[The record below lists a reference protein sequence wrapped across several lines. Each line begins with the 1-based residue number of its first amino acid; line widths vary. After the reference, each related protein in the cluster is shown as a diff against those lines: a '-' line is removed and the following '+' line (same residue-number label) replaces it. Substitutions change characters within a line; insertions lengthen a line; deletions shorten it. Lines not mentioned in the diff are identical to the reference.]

1 MESRSLVPCGMS
13 QRSLGTLDATLS
25 SIREDVR
32 ATSVSVGA
40 LGSGDPRAS
49 SGVLS
54 EPGNRRLDLIQAA
67 FRRLDVNGHGWVTVQ
82 DMVAG
87 LQHFSNMPHN
97 ERQRVLFGLCGQ
109 GLDPN
114 TRVSI
119 ATFVGYYQMLGASIE
134 RDRDFEDLLR
144 HHWGFAEVSTTLEDM
159 RGKFAMV
166 GLAYAFRKHLETG
179 DSQLS
184 LEAFQQA
191 LSQVGMQYSAADLR
205 GVFESLGSGAQSLEV
220 YRLVEHVM
228 RTPAPAAVHHATQA
242 TVATGGR
249 RVGAGSGEV
258 SLGKLSAQLPPPT
271 EAPAEGGKMVAASE
285 YGAPLP
291 EAPAEDTHGLLEE
304 MLAPPERDEFGKLP
318 LEDTTEAPP
327 EDDDGL
333 LAPEETDGDHLDEIP
348 EAPREVGSYQH
359 QQHHYSGHHQYGHHA
374 PYVSQ
379 LASYG
384 SHGHHGPYA
393 LASYGSPGMYG
404 QGADGSYGSYGMYS
418 ADGFQQL
425 YQPYSGYAYHL
436 SGLGMAPMAP
446 QPSQHVQISS
456 GQAGQMVTSPSHQAA
471 PSKPAKPETAAKLH
485 VTGQRRAVT
494 VGVNYIGTE
503 NELRG
508 CINDSDTFIT
518 LLTEDFGFSV
528 SDIRQ
533 LRDDHPQRM
542 PTRKNISAALQ
553 WLVKGAAA
561 GDHLLFHYSGHG
573 SQRRD
578 SSGDEA
584 DGKDETIVPCD
595 FNRSGMIADDE
606 LRRMLV
612 DGLPKGCRLT
622 VIMDCCHSGTGMD
635 LSYKA
640 KVLHDGS
647 LTIRAVSSRQR
658 HPTGAEVVLLS
669 GCRDVQTSADI
680 SGGVAG
686 NKAAGAM
693 TTAFRKV
700 ISKKRDISYHH
711 LLLEMRSFLKQH
723 SFDQVPQL
731 CMEFHLN
738 FEEPFLPE
746 ADPPVAQPPAPLRS
760 TQRRTLTI
768 GINYFSLT
776 PGQGRLSGCINDSE
790 TMIAVLKETFKFED
804 GQICRLRDDRTN
816 MMPTKA
822 NILSAMRWL
831 TQGVGSGD
839 ELFLHYSGHGGRAA
853 DRSGDEITG
862 QDDTL
867 IPCDFQTAGQ
877 ISDDELHSLL
887 VEHLPE
893 ACRLW
898 VLFDCCHSGTALD
911 LAFKVTASADS
922 RRLRCT
928 KMRSRHRRPSGRP
941 ATPAN
946 GEVVMISGCKDD
958 QTSADI
964 QSGSSAHKAAGAMT
978 TAFRHVVSPTIS
990 CEDLLLQMR
999 QFLRRNSFAQVPQMS
1014 SDKYLQL
1021 DSAFTNYQT
1030 KRRHKVPSH
1039 GFVHRQLAGDPSAV
1053 SSMEG
1058 GVRMGSPL
1066 LPVGREMA
1074 VDTRI
1079 HRLEEQ
1085 IQELRHRS
1093 PLRMA
1098 PVSPPL
1104 AAGCS
1109 MVMQPQS
1116 PLQSQGAP
1124 PLAWTSQSW

>member
-1 MESRSLVPCGMS
+1 MEGIRPFDGSPVSPFWEVQEGPSSPIVIDAWRHRQVESRSPVPCGMS

-32 ATSVSVGA
+32 ATSVSVGV
-40 LGSGDPRAS
+40 LGSGDPRA

-144 HHWGFAEVSTTLEDM
+144 HHWGFAEVSTILEDM

-166 GLAYAFRKHLETG
+166 GLAYAFRKHLEQG
-179 DSQLS
+179 LWMLSPASPLS
-184 LEAFQQA
+184 LKMFYVAIMGC
-191 LSQVGMQYSAADLR
+191 LVGMQYSASDLR

-242 TVATGGR
+242 TVATGGSR
-249 RVGAGSGEV
+249 APGIVRPKTPAVSFAPGRVGAGSGEV
-258 SLGKLSAQLPPPT
+258 SVGKLSAQLPPPT

-348 EAPREVGSYQH
+348 EAERQPR
-359 QQHHYSGHHQYGHHA
+359 
-374 PYVSQ
+374 
-379 LASYG
+379 
-384 SHGHHGPYA
+384 HGKWEA
-393 LASYGSPGMYG
+393 TSTNSIITAVTTS
-404 QGADGSYGSYGMYS
+404 ADGSYGSYGMYS
-418 ADGFQQL
+418 SDGFQQL

-446 QPSQHVQISS
+446 QHGQHVQISS
-456 GQAGQMVTSPSHQAA
+456 GQAGQMVASPSHQAA
-471 PSKPAKPETAAKLH
+471 PSPQSSPAKPETGVKLH
-485 VTGQRRAVT
+485 VAGQRRAVT

-533 LRDDHPQRM
+533 LRDDHPQR
-542 PTRKNISAALQ
+542 PQLWTIAGFNEASLTSTAATRQAADADKKAPKLQKHRNISAALQ

-612 DGLPKGCRLT
+612 DGLPKSCRLT

-640 KVLHDGS
+640 RVLHDGS
-647 LTIRAVSSRQR
+647 LTIRAVSSRRR

-723 SFDQVPQL
+723 NFDQVPQL

-760 TQRRTLTI
+760 TQRRALTI

-790 TMIAVLKETFKFED
+790 TMIAVLKEPWGQVQWVESPSLNGREPSASAPEETFKFED

-822 NILSAMRWL
+822 NMLSAMRWL

-867 IPCDFQTAGQ
+867 IPCDFQTAGS
-877 ISDDELHSLL
+877 SDD
-887 VEHLPE
+887 
-893 ACRLW
+893 
-898 VLFDCCHSGTALD
+898 
-911 LAFKVTASADS
+911 
-922 RRLRCT
+922 
-928 KMRSRHRRPSGRP
+928 
-941 ATPAN
+941 
-946 GEVVMISGCKDD
+946 
-958 QTSADI
+958 
-964 QSGSSAHKAAGAMT
+964 
-978 TAFRHVVSPTIS
+978 
-990 CEDLLLQMR
+990 
-999 QFLRRNSFAQVPQMS
+999 LRRQRDMS
-1014 SDKYLQL
+1014 N
-1021 DSAFTNYQT
+1021 A
-1030 KRRHKVPSH
+1030 
-1039 GFVHRQLAGDPSAV
+1039 LAYG
-1053 SSMEG
+1053 
-1058 GVRMGSPL
+1058 
-1066 LPVGREMA
+1066 
-1074 VDTRI
+1074 
-1079 HRLEEQ
+1079 
-1085 IQELRHRS
+1085 LR
-1093 PLRMA
+1093 A
-1098 PVSPPL
+1098 D
-1104 AAGCS
+1104 
-1109 MVMQPQS
+1109 Q
-1116 PLQSQGAP
+1116 
-1124 PLAWTSQSW
+1124 

>member
-1 MESRSLVPCGMS
+1 
-13 QRSLGTLDATLS
+13 
-25 SIREDVR
+25 
-32 ATSVSVGA
+32 
-40 LGSGDPRAS
+40 
-49 SGVLS
+49 
-54 EPGNRRLDLIQAA
+54 
-67 FRRLDVNGHGWVTVQ
+67 
-82 DMVAG
+82 MVAG

-97 ERQRVLFGLCGQ
+97 ERQRAHDSEGAVLFGLCGQ
-109 GLDPN
+109 GDAEAMQCN
-114 TRVSI
+114 SDIDANASDCR
-119 ATFVGYYQMLGASIE
+119 YYQMLGASIE

-166 GLAYAFRKHLETG
+166 GLAYAFRKHLE
-179 DSQLS
+179 Q
-184 LEAFQQA
+184 
-191 LSQVGMQYSAADLR
+191 GMQYSAADLR

-228 RTPAPAAVHHATQA
+228 RAPLGALLAFRYPSRPPKTLACA
-242 TVATGGR
+242 CLRACLRLMGRSAR

-271 EAPAEGGKMVAASE
+271 EAPAEGGKVVALDRFRKASE
-285 YGAPLP
+285 KGEIGQRQVPTCAEKEGLGVDGSGIACLERLSFNFRKKKGFPRGRNLCRLALKTSLYNGRIATTRERVALDPSVDVGSWKERNPQISQARLHVTSDDRWWLP
-291 EAPAEDTHGLLEE
+291 RNTVLLFQKLPQRLEE
-304 MLAPPERDEFGKLP
+304 MLAPPERDAMASAFWAEAWLSITFMLWLAFCTFLSACTEEFGKLP

-348 EAPREVGSYQH
+348 EAERH
-359 QQHHYSGHHQYGHHA
+359 QEKWEATSTNSITTA
-374 PYVSQ
+374 VTIS
-379 LASYG
+379 
-384 SHGHHGPYA
+384 
-393 LASYGSPGMYG
+393 
-404 QGADGSYGSYGMYS
+404 ADGSYGSYGMYS

-485 VTGQRRAVT
+485 VTGQRAVT
-494 VGVNYIGTE
+494 VGVNYIG
-503 NELRG
+503 
-508 CINDSDTFIT
+508 
-518 LLTEDFGFSV
+518 TEDFGFSV

-533 LRDDHPQRM
+533 LRDDHPR
-542 PTRKNISAALQ
+542 NISAALQ

-584 DGKDETIVPCD
+584 DGKARCLVGRCSYAPLTQNPSLAAEDETIVPCD

-622 VIMDCCHSGTGMD
+622 VIMDCCRLAD
-635 LSYKA
+635 LKPMSQWDRNGPE
-640 KVLHDGS
+640 L
-647 LTIRAVSSRQR
+647 Q
-658 HPTGAEVVLLS
+658 
-669 GCRDVQTSADI
+669 
-680 SGGVAG
+680 GGVAG

-700 ISKKRDISYHH
+700 ISKKRDIS
-711 LLLEMRSFLKQH
+711 R
-723 SFDQVPQL
+723 VPQL

-746 ADPPVAQPPAPLRS
+746 VLLWTVRCNVPEQA
-760 TQRRTLTI
+760 

-816 MMPTKA
+816 LMPTKA
-822 NILSAMRWL
+822 LKRVVM
-831 TQGVGSGD
+831 GSGSR
-839 ELFLHYSGHGGRAA
+839 ESEAETSCFCTTVACHGGRAA

-911 LAFKVTASADS
+911 LAFKAEPGISEANAVMEMSDEDSGGRTTMPGRGQFLTRASSSTECRFIIEVSSEEDGEEGDLELIPASGGATATDTGSIFG
-922 RRLRCT
+922 
-928 KMRSRHRRPSGRP
+928 PSSVLDR
-941 ATPAN
+941 AN
-946 GEVVMISGCKDD
+946 
-958 QTSADI
+958 
-964 QSGSSAHKAAGAMT
+964 SGSFSGLNTM
-978 TAFRHVVSPTIS
+978 
-990 CEDLLLQMR
+990 D
-999 QFLRRNSFAQVPQMS
+999 
-1014 SDKYLQL
+1014 
-1021 DSAFTNYQT
+1021 
-1030 KRRHKVPSH
+1030 
-1039 GFVHRQLAGDPSAV
+1039 
-1053 SSMEG
+1053 
-1058 GVRMGSPL
+1058 
-1066 LPVGREMA
+1066 
-1074 VDTRI
+1074 
-1079 HRLEEQ
+1079 
-1085 IQELRHRS
+1085 
-1093 PLRMA
+1093 
-1098 PVSPPL
+1098 
-1104 AAGCS
+1104 
-1109 MVMQPQS
+1109 
-1116 PLQSQGAP
+1116 
-1124 PLAWTSQSW
+1124 